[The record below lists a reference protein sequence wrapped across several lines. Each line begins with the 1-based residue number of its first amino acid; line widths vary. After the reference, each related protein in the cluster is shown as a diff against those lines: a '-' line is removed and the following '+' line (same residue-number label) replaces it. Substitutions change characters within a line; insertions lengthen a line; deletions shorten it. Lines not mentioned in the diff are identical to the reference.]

1 MKGVGNYS
9 GVNDNN
15 GELSPCISRLK
26 NHISFSPRN
35 SSSLGVLSQISEI
48 GNEDIE
54 ATSPHDD
61 ASHESNGTQHFGL
74 GFPYGSW
81 SDTPQ
86 LSENLIGL
94 KRGRSDNEKIF
105 SEVQVYR
112 VCLTALFLLL
122 YLLHSHFLFLIQ
134 KITVL
139 RMKSQQIKSIC
150 YHIT

>member
-1 MKGVGNYS
+1 MKGVGNYG

-35 SSSLGVLSQISEI
+35 SSSLGMLSQISEI
-48 GNEDIE
+48 GSEDIE
-54 ATSPHDD
+54 ATSPDDD
-61 ASHESNGTQHFGL
+61 ASHGGNDTQHFGP

-81 SDTPQ
+81 SETPQ
-86 LSENLIGL
+86 LCENLSGL

-105 SEVQVYR
+105 SEVQVYI
-112 VCLTALFLLL
+112 VCSIALFLLL
-122 YLLHSHFLFLIQ
+122 YLLHLHFLFLIQ
-134 KITVL
+134 KIVVL
-139 RMKSQQIKSIC
+139 RMESQELKSMY